1 MGPLLLPDPPL
12 CVENQNCF
20 HFFKEKVYLLRIIF
34 YAVLHLYNLGT
45 QPTFFRLKLFAQ
57 IPNIQFQQVVRK
69 LDETVNWKKFS
80 REQFRNS
87 ADGVERQHMILG
99 IKSTDLTQV
108 ILAVSS
114 KFPCMDFHWLSSF
127 FFFFCSDLRLVEWR
141 SWSSPRSSEHSFRLM
156 EGSLVHRSYQ
166 CRYLSVYCQGFL
178 CCSLSLSYQW
188 DHHNRNP
195 NIDTE
200 IIWWATNYIG
210 ALLSYQCR
218 YLSFIGIS
226 LESSF

>member
-1 MGPLLLPDPPL
+1 MFLSISTVNISATAQFFYPICRNLRHILSSNSGSPLQAIKWDRYSSLIHRFVLKTRTA
-12 CVENQNCF
+12 F
-20 HFFKEKVYLLRIIF
+20 IFFKEKVYLLRIIF

-114 KFPCMDFHWLSSF
+114 KFSAFPL
-127 FFFFCSDLRLVEWR
+127 
-141 SWSSPRSSEHSFRLM
+141 P
-156 EGSLVHRSYQ
+156 G
-166 CRYLSVYCQGFL
+166 
-178 CCSLSLSYQW
+178 LSLTFFLLFLFLQRSETRWVAELILPPLQW
-188 DHHNRNP
+188 TLISPDGRLFS
-195 NIDTE
+195 TS
-200 IIWWATNYIG
+200 
-210 ALLSYQCR
+210 LLSM
-218 YLSFIGIS
+218 
-226 LESSF
+226 

>member
-114 KFPCMDFHWLSSF
+114 KFSAFPL
-127 FFFFCSDLRLVEWR
+127 
-141 SWSSPRSSEHSFRLM
+141 P
-156 EGSLVHRSYQ
+156 G
-166 CRYLSVYCQGFL
+166 
-178 CCSLSLSYQW
+178 LSLTFFLLFLFLQRSETRWVAELILPPLQW
-188 DHHNRNP
+188 TLISPDGRLFS
-195 NIDTE
+195 TS
-200 IIWWATNYIG
+200 
-210 ALLSYQCR
+210 LLSM
-218 YLSFIGIS
+218 
-226 LESSF
+226 